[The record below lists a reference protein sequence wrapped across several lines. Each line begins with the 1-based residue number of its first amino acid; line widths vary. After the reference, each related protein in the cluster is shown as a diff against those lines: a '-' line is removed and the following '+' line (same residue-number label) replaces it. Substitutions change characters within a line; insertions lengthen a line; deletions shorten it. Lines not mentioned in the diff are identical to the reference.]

1 MVRDAIVGELPQVL
15 TLLVLG
21 LDFAVSMCEPG
32 RYMIAVRVHRYGGP
46 EELVLEET
54 VIPVQAPGET
64 LVRVSAAGVGPWDAL
79 IRTGR
84 SGVSQTLPLIPGS
97 DIAGIVE
104 ATGEPIFGVT
114 NRSFTGGYAQRA
126 AASLDSIARK
136 PATLS
141 FVEAASVPVVAVTA
155 WQMIFDR
162 ANVRA
167 GQTVLVHGAAG
178 NVGAYAVQLAR
189 WAGARVIA
197 VAGAGDAGYLRGLGA
212 AEIIDF
218 HTQRFDELVAGVDA
232 VIDTVGGDM
241 QARSFSVIKPGGTLV
256 SSVSPPSE
264 ALATQSGVRTA
275 YFIVDVP
282 TAQLERI
289 AQLIDDG
296 TLKVDLAVVLSLADA
311 RKAHEMLAGTLPH
324 PHGKIVLDV
333 DMIRASAALT

>member
-1 MVRDAIVGELPQVL
+1 MQAC
-15 TLLVLG
+15 
-21 LDFAVSMCEPG
+21 A
-32 RYMIAVRVHRYGGP
+32 YMIAVRVHRYGGP
-46 EELVLEET
+46 EELVVEET
-54 VIPVQAPGET
+54 AIPVPSPGET

-84 SGVSQTLPLIPGS
+84 SGVAQRLPLTPGS
-97 DIAGIVE
+97 DIAGVVQS
-104 ATGEPIFGVT
+104 TGEPVFGVT
-114 NRSFTGGYAQRA
+114 NRSFTGAYAQCA
-126 AASLDSIARK
+126 AASMGSIARK
-136 PATLS
+136 PASLS

-155 WQMIFDR
+155 WQMVCDR

-197 VAGAGDAGYLRGLGA
+197 VAGTGDADYLRGVGA

-232 VIDTVGGDM
+232 VIDTVGGDA
-241 QARSFSVIKPGGTLV
+241 QERSFSVIKPGGMLV
-256 SSVSPPSE
+256 SSVSQPSE
-264 ALATQSGVRTA
+264 ALATQYGVRTA

-296 TLKVDLAVVLSLADA
+296 TLKVDLGIVLSLADV
-311 RKAHEMLAGTLPH
+311 RKTHEMLAGTLPH
-324 PHGKIVLDV
+324 PRGKIVLDV
-333 DMIRASAALT
+333 AMLKENA